1 MRLPLINEGPRAVLG
16 TPYEAAVKSN
26 TSQRFAPTV
35 SPTSASAPVAEQ
47 SAVVRT
53 NTRIVTRGQ
62 ASGGTR
68 QEFADWSE
76 DAHHSS
82 LGNGGQWDG
91 DEQDDDWQKM
101 LNRVRSLKHAA
112 EDLLKSGELDL
123 SELSELLHRVKQ
135 GQPELQA
142 LQREDDPL
150 LHSFAGSMVNVLKRF
165 AVSLDKA
172 EPIPTRLTV
181 NGEFVYTNACLS
193 GLDAD
198 GVRTICNGLATLY
211 GSDARHCLFDS
222 KQLSRVTEPLRR
234 IHDAL
239 IIQAMHDGLPA
250 ELPSNGCLLD
260 ILNAQSRGL
269 KAGVLRSDR
278 PLVRELSAR
287 ALDVIEGWPSAT
299 DGPPVTE
306 AGKVVSRQLSKTLLQ
321 LNMMVAYD
329 LLPLD
334 SASEE
339 GRANRQRLRALT
351 NKLCCDAA
359 LGELC
364 LWRDPKDAKAPARR
378 VAPQCV
384 EVTNISNTLKDFLE
398 NGILFLSDA
407 ETATRLQA
415 VTALMLQIPEEQLT
429 VRSGQGLANCSNFLR
444 TIHEHSGRQSGSN
457 PVAGSAP
464 YLAACTKLLQ
474 IGANHDH
481 WQQIATLDAHV
492 QTLANLTSFVKAMNK
507 VQGIEKALL
516 QNCAAELVRQLS
528 QFGVSKVEHPVSA
541 SSLMA
546 GLVYFGDLVPMAT
559 VKTLIESLAV
569 AMKAQECDRWPAKSR
584 AQALR
589 GLLIAQ
595 QQWDADPAAV
605 RGALSKLLDGGPAL
619 DDPLSCLKAV
629 RWLATTDATVL
640 SAYSKLLLQL
650 MPDHRSGAVSLKAID
665 AAIEGLERLDTQ
677 APPPPPSSF
686 TAIDQATKPKQTE
699 TKPPMER
706 VIPGLTQLAQPSPPA
721 FQENKR
727 DSRAKTT
734 TTLSVSATGIVQ
746 NPTEPPRSVDDGW
759 AKPKKSAR
767 RVPATQPVIVKR
779 DAENDA
785 RSRLQTKPK
794 EELTVSTRAQA
805 PASRQ
810 MHSAKSKTI
819 SKPGTSS
826 VSSSTAAI
834 PVPTPSTPLSQ
845 AKPVSEDDL
854 LSTLAR
860 GDRKALS
867 RLMADLPAQS
877 FENAISLLDRLFANV
892 AAAQEDHVKALSDYL
907 SRLKRKVID
916 RVLDEIDKRNLK
928 VAESY
933 RVLLWTYRH
942 ATEPI
947 RMTKSGSRATSVSG
961 PSPIS
966 TPSRLSTSVF
976 PLHSPVSEGTASP
989 IRQFSGIFAPVLE
1002 QIEESGSTNPMI
1014 AHAMKGN
1021 ISALNM
1027 LLKSPKNKKFLTQ
1040 RDPETDHNPLSIAI
1054 MTGQSAVIDLILS
1067 TPVGRSSARSRF
1079 GIGAANVLHVAAMS
1093 GNTHAMAALLEKIED
1108 PEKLAL
1114 EQGPYVPTPLI
1125 IAASSGHIDIMRLLL
1140 ALPNGEAQAIQP
1152 SESAEGCALNYAV
1165 LHGKFS
1171 AVKLLLSLQN
1181 ASEQIVIPGI
1191 MGLNAISTAVSVHDP
1206 ETLALLLETPGAS
1219 AAVFASVVGG
1229 GNVLGFA
1236 ILSEDKRCAEQL
1248 LNSAYLSP
1256 LSVSVQT
1263 RACNPLLA
1271 AISAGYTEACQTL
1284 LSLDTAVVQ
1293 AAHIG
1298 PKGENALIAATSKH
1312 MTDVVRQL
1320 LDLPNAAQQAAV
1332 RADPIPPVEQGDQGN
1347 ARLLAIS
1354 LGETVI
1360 LNDSTQHGTG
1370 KNAYQIAQETGAEDI
1385 AELLRRFEPTT

>member
-1 MRLPLINEGPRAVLG
+1 
-16 TPYEAAVKSN
+16 
-26 TSQRFAPTV
+26 
-35 SPTSASAPVAEQ
+35 
-47 SAVVRT
+47 
-53 NTRIVTRGQ
+53 
-62 ASGGTR
+62 
-68 QEFADWSE
+68 
-76 DAHHSS
+76 
-82 LGNGGQWDG
+82 
-91 DEQDDDWQKM
+91 M
-101 LNRVRSLKHAA
+101 LNCVRSLKHAA

-172 EPIPTRLTV
+172 ELIPTRLTV
-181 NGEFVYTNACLS
+181 NGEFVDTNACLS

-278 PLVRELSAR
+278 PLVRKLSAR

-595 QQWDADPAAV
+595 QQWDADPATV

-650 MPDHRSGAVSLKAID
+650 MPNHRSGAVSLKAID

-706 VIPGLTQLAQPSPPA
+706 VIPGLTRLAQPSPPA

-928 VAESY
+928 VAEPY

-942 ATEPI
+942 AAAFVGTTNSGTPEMPI
-947 RMTKSGSRATSVSG
+947 SASPTLSTASSPATS
-961 PSPIS
+961 IS
-966 TPSRLSTSVF
+966 ALR
-976 PLHSPVSEGTASP
+976 SPVSDANSS
-989 IRQFSGIFAPVLE
+989 QHKNSSGFFNSTLT
-1002 QIEESGSTNPMI
+1002 QIEATGSRNPMI
-1014 AHAMKGN
+1014 RHALRGN
-1021 ISALNM
+1021 VSAISK
-1027 LLKSPKNKKFLTQ
+1027 LLESPKNKKLLLQ
-1040 RDPETDHNPLSIAI
+1040 QDPATGHNPLSVAI
-1054 MTGQSAVIDLILS
+1054 MSGQSAVIDLILS
-1067 TPVGRSSARSRF
+1067 TPIGRSSAKTAFVR
-1079 GIGAANVLHVAAMS
+1079 ANALHVATLC
-1093 GNTHAMAALLEKIED
+1093 GNSHAMATLLGKIEA

-1114 EQGPYVPTPLI
+1114 EPGINGRTPLML
-1125 IAASSGHIDIMRLLL
+1125 AASNGDIDIMRQLLALSNGEVQAVQSSMNGGGSVLSFAVASGEIAAVKLLL
-1140 ALPNGEAQAIQP
+1140 ALPN
-1152 SESAEGCALNYAV
+1152 
-1165 LHGKFS
+1165 
-1171 AVKLLLSLQN
+1171 
-1181 ASEQIVIPGI
+1181 ASEQISMPAI
-1191 MGLNAISTAVSVHDP
+1191 MGMNAITTAISKDKP
-1206 ETLALLLETPGAS
+1206 ELLALLLESPGAS
-1219 AAVFASVVGG
+1219 AAVCSPIIEM
-1229 GNVLGFA
+1229 GNALSFA
-1236 ILSEDKRCAEQL
+1236 ISSKLARCTELL
-1248 LNSAYLSP
+1248 LNSAYLAP
-1256 LSVSVQT
+1256 LSVSVET
-1263 RACNPLLA
+1263 RSCSPLMS
-1271 AISAGYTEACQTL
+1271 AISARNTEALQML
-1284 LSLDTAVVQ
+1284 LSLDTLEVQ

-1298 PKGENALIAATSKH
+1298 RRGENALITATSER
-1312 MTDVVRQL
+1312 MTDVVRRL

-1332 RADPIPPVEQGDQGN
+1332 KADLIPPIEHGDQGDVRSVTIN
-1347 ARLLAIS
+1347 
-1354 LGETVI
+1354 LGEAIT
-1360 LNDSTQHGTG
+1360 LNDLTQQWPRL
-1370 KNAYQIAQETGAEDI
+1370 NAYQIAKAIGAEDI